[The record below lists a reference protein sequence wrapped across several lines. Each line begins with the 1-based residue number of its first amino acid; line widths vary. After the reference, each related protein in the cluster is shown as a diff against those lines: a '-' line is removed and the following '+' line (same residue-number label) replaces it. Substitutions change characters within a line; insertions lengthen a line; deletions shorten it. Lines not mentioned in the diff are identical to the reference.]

1 MIRCHESASDSGTL
15 RRRNPNGMNRVAVL
29 ALFLATT
36 ASAAPW
42 RQTSEPAFGSR
53 DAAVAERIARAHLP
67 PGEWQLVTNQ
77 LDGEL
82 RSVAFQQTYRGA
94 IVVGGRMGFV
104 FGRDRL
110 IAVHDQSQQ
119 VTALARPGQA
129 IVHNVAVDVVETPEE
144 TLYKRGHDILER
156 KPKVMDGSATLKY
169 NASTRYPQSTRM
181 DYVAPDVDITVNGSA
196 LTTTPTGTF
205 SWSGTSPASV
215 TTSVTGTYVRINNQA
230 GALATATLTAP
241 NNGVATWNAATDEF
255 TDAQVSAFIYV
266 NKAKARARL
275 INPAVLAWINTPL
288 DVFVNEPSSCNA
300 LSNGN
305 ELHFYRA
312 SAMCENTARIS
323 DVVFHEFG
331 HSLHNHSII
340 QGMGLWDQHLSEGLA
355 DFFEANITEDP
366 AFARGFYLDDAPI
379 RTIDPV
385 GMERVYPL
393 DFDFD
398 PHVSGLIIGGALW
411 DLRKALIASLGYNAG
426 VARTELIFTGI
437 MQRADDIKNTFTPA
451 LLADD
456 DDADLSNG
464 TPNFCAI
471 QNAFGRHGLVE
482 NYETTTV
489 ASPVVT
495 ERHIALHVTTPS
507 GAVCPPPAVTRMSVT
522 WKTGDGVASSF
533 ELTPGTDEWAGD
545 FPEQPN
551 GTIIY
556 YSVDIVFDDGST
568 QVFPNNPAD
577 PLYQLM
583 IGHGTPIWCE
593 SMDSD
598 PMWEQTSSFGFDWE
612 WGQLPAGPPSGDPRY
627 AHTGTGALGTDLKSD
642 GLYRS
647 NTTTT
652 ISTPVTDVSYF
663 TRVHLQYWR
672 WLDVEDAQYDHADIL
687 ANGTKIWS
695 NVSSVNGT
703 LDHVDREWRYH
714 DLDVTEQVPREGTM
728 QITWSLKSDDSKEL
742 GGWTLDDVCLV
753 GFDSIGRCGDSILEE
768 GEQCDDGNTER
779 GDGCSDRCYYE
790 PVSGGG
796 GCATGSGSPGLL
808 VALGY
813 LWSRRSRRVPSR
825 SVSARMP

>member
-1 MIRCHESASDSGTL
+1 MIRFA
-15 RRRNPNGMNRVAVL
+15 AL
-29 ALFLATT
+29 ALLFATT

-42 RQTSEPAFGSR
+42 RAVTEQAPGSR
-53 DAAVAERIARAHLP
+53 DDAGSAERIARAHLP
-67 PGEWQLVTNQ
+67 PGEWQLLANQ

-82 RSVAFQQTYRGA
+82 RTVTFQQKYRGA
-94 IVVGGRMGFV
+94 IVVGAYVGFV

-110 IAVHDQSQQ
+110 IAVHDRSQPN
-119 VTALARPGQA
+119 VTAIARPGQA
-129 IVHNVAVDVVETPEE
+129 IVNNVAVDVIETPEK
-144 TLYKRGHDILER
+144 TIYKRGNDIIDE
-156 KPKVMDGSATLKY
+156 KPKVMFGSATLEY
-169 NASTRYPQSTRM
+169 NVSDRYPLAMRR
-181 DYVAPDVDITVNGSA
+181 DVPAPNANITVNASS

-215 TTSVTGTYVRINNQA
+215 TASAVGSYVRINNQA
-230 GALATATLTAP
+230 GTPATAVLTAP
-241 NNGVATWNAATDEF
+241 NNGTAVWNASDDELV
-255 TDAQVSAFIYV
+255 DAQVSAYVYV
-266 NKAKARARL
+266 NKAKARARI
-275 INPAVLAWINTPL
+275 INPAITAWLDTQL
-288 DVFVNEPSSCNA
+288 DVFVNEGGSCNA
-300 LSNGN
+300 SSNGN

-312 SAMCENTARIS
+312 SAMCENTARIA
-323 DVVFHEFG
+323 DVVFHELG
-331 HSLHNHSII
+331 HSVHFHSII
-340 QGMGLWDQHLSEGLA
+340 AGMGVWDSHLSEGLA

-366 AFARGFYLDDAPI
+366 GFARGFYLDDQPI

-411 DLRKALIASLGYNAG
+411 DLRKSLIQSLGYTAG
-426 VARTELIFTGI
+426 VARTEQIFTGV
-437 MQRADDIKNTFTPA
+437 MQRADDIANTFTPA

-471 QNAFGRHGLVE
+471 QNAFGRHGLVSD
-482 NYETTTV
+482 YETTTV
-489 ASPVVT
+489 AAPIVT
-495 ERHIALHVTTPS
+495 DRRIALHVTTPT
-507 GAVCPPPAVTRMSVT
+507 GTVCPPPAVTRMSVT
-522 WKTGDGVASSF
+522 WRTGDGVASAF
-533 ELTPGTDEWAGD
+533 DLTAGTDEWSGE
-545 FPEQPN
+545 FPDQPN

-556 YSVDIVFDDGST
+556 YSVDISFDDGTT

-577 PLYQLM
+577 PAYQMM

-593 SMDSD
+593 SMDAD
-598 PMWEQTSSFGFDWE
+598 PHWEQTSSFGFDWE
-612 WGQLPAGPPSGDPRY
+612 WAPLPSGPVSGDPRY
-627 AHTGTGALGTDLKSD
+627 AHTGTGALGTDLQSD

-647 NTTTT
+647 SATTT
-652 ISTPVTDVSYF
+652 IATPVTDVSMF

-672 WLDVEDAQYDHADIL
+672 WLVVEDALYDRAEIL
-687 ANGTKIWS
+687 ANGRPVWN
-695 NVSSVNGT
+695 NVKSINGT

-714 DLDVTEQVPREGTM
+714 DIDVTDQVDANGAM
-728 QITWSLKSDDSKEL
+728 QITWSLKSDNSKEL

-753 GFDSIGRCGDSILEE
+753 GFDSIGRCGDGILEE

-779 GDGCSDRCYYE
+779 GDGCDHRCYYE

-796 GCATGSGSPGLL
+796 GCATGGNPGWLL
-808 VALGY
+808 AAIAY